1 MTKDKLSS
9 DPSLDE
15 ILASIRQM
23 IANDPPASKEE
34 KPYGISPKQE
44 EREEIL
50 DLTNLLSEEPPLS
63 AKDQALFPGE
73 KKADKTE
80 PKVGDKNFEDL
91 LVSPKT
97 ASETAQVLDSLS
109 QFVQGRRRIVEPHT
123 PIIENELRDILK
135 PLLQEWLDDH
145 LPSIVRWIVN
155 EQVEKI
161 IQQGGVMVPE
171 NKPRKPRDFF

>member
-23 IANDPPASKEE
+23 IANEPPVSKEE
-34 KPYGISPKQE
+34 RPHVSPSRQQ
-44 EREEIL
+44 EREDIL
-50 DLTNLLSEEPPLS
+50 DLTNLLSEEPPL
-63 AKDQALFPGE
+63 PGKNQTFFSNE
-73 KKADKTE
+73 KKAEKTE
-80 PKVGDKNFEDL
+80 DKSFEDL

-109 QFVQGRRRIVEPHT
+109 QFVQGRRRIAEPHT

-145 LPSIVRWIVN
+145 LPSIVRWVVN